1 MQGNIPLLTG
11 TVFSVS
17 KEWKAV
23 CGELRTNLVEASGFE
38 LHIHKGEA
46 VPFFQNLI
54 MEDSLFYPLT
64 EFFYGKHLLFLRI
77 FIKIIG
83 ERAFFRKPLSFGRAC
98 ILCAVCFDGQ
108 SFVIFFGS
116 IAGTFHNNM
125 VSLFDFSLLEGF
137 GKLFCAARIFGIK
150 KKPACDLVQAMHRKK
165 ALARCALRIHSDR
178 LIYEGEVFIFRDNK
192 ILCSKIHAI
201 LPLKRTTLSFKRL

>member
-17 KEWKAV
+17 EEGKAV
-23 CGELRTNLVEASGFE
+23 CGELRTNLVETPGFE
-38 LHIHKGEA
+38 FHIYEGEA

-54 MEDSLFYPLT
+54 MEDSFFYPLT
-64 EFFYGKHLLFLRI
+64 EFFYRKHLLFLCI
-77 FIKIIG
+77 LIKIVG
-83 ERAFFRKPLSFGRAC
+83 ETAFFRKPLSFGRAC

-125 VSLFDFSLLEGF
+125 VSLFDFSLLQCF
-137 GKLFCAARIFGIK
+137 GKFFCTARIFGIK
-150 KKPACDLVQAMHRKK
+150 KKPACDLVQAVHRKE
-165 ALARCALRIHSDR
+165 ALAHSMLRVHSDR
-178 LIYEGEVFIFRDNK
+178 LIHEGEVFTFRNNK
-192 ILCSKIHAI
+192 ILCSKIHEN
-201 LPLKRTTLSFKRL
+201 LPLKCTNLSLKL

>member
-17 KEWKAV
+17 EERKAV

-38 LHIHKGEA
+38 LHIHEGEA
-46 VPFFQNLI
+46 VFFFQHLI
-54 MEDSLFYPLT
+54 VEDSFFYSLTELFYR
-64 EFFYGKHLLFLRI
+64 KHLLFLRI

-83 ERAFFRKPLSFGRAC
+83 ESAFFRKSLSLGRAC
-98 ILCAVCFDGQ
+98 TLRAVCFDGQ

-125 VSLFDFSLLEGF
+125 VSLFDFPGLQCF
-137 GKLFCAARIFGIK
+137 GQLFCTARIFGIK
-150 KKPACDLVQAMHRKK
+150 KKPACDLVQAVYRKK
-165 ALARCALRIHSDR
+165 ALSRCTLRVHTDR
-178 LIYEGEVFIFRDNK
+178 LIHEGEVFIFRNNK
-192 ILCSKIHAI
+192 ILCSKIHENLSL
-201 LPLKRTTLSFKRL
+201 LPLRQ